1 MVMVV
6 LSCLLDIA
14 IYKKRNLVEII
25 LYMEL
30 IHVTLFTT
38 IPSPNN
44 NYTDIYIFLVHY
56 LMLTV
61 FYTSTR
67 GQIFISLLSQVV

>member
-6 LSCLLDIA
+6 LSCILDIA

-30 IHVTLFTT
+30 IHATLLMT

-44 NYTDIYIFLVHY
+44 NYTDLYIFLIHY
-56 LMLTV
+56 LYLSV
-61 FYTSTR
+61 FYTSSR
-67 GQIFISLLSQVV
+67 GQIFFTILSLVV

>member
-6 LSCLLDIA
+6 LSCLLDVA

-25 LYMEL
+25 LYLEL
-30 IHVTLFTT
+30 THATLLMT

-44 NYTDIYIFLVHY
+44 NYTDLYMFLVHY
-56 LMLTV
+56 FMFTV

-67 GQIFISLLSQVV
+67 GQILISILSQAV